1 LEIMFPGIVLLN
13 NVLIKWPETA
23 TGGSLAP
30 PRRRDFGIRAGACG
44 FRYVC

>member
-1 LEIMFPGIVLLN
+1 MFPGIVLLN

-23 TGGSLAP
+23 VRGSLAL
-30 PRRRDFGIRAGACG
+30 PRRRDSGIRAGASG